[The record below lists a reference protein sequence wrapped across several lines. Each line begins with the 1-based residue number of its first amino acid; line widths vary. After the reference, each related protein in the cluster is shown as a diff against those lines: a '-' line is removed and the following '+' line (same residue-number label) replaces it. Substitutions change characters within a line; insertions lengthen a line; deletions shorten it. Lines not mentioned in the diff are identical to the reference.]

1 MHQTLNT
8 GRIRHRCHGLLAPES
23 VPNPNKAP
31 QMRGPYNEALGPETA
46 GRLVMHRNY
55 APFKCPNFRLFIGKG
70 PQTKIDLAYSG
81 KLKQF
86 PKKMKLYNDS
96 SSKASCFF
104 SGPFAVHSPPKRK
117 GQNFIQ
123 RIAAPKNPAFSFNH
137 FNPALPSCW

>member
-1 MHQTLNT
+1 
-8 GRIRHRCHGLLAPES
+8 
-23 VPNPNKAP
+23 
-31 QMRGPYNEALGPETA
+31 MRGPYNEALGPETA

-123 RIAAPKNPAFSFNH
+123 RIAAPKKSCFQLQSFQSGS
-137 FNPALPSCW
+137 AQLLVAVDMDCASMLLSESLPRVDTTLHVSSC